1 MNFVCLIKILNFK
14 QRPVLR
20 WVHKQEKRIDMKK
33 ILSLSAI
40 CLSLTSFS
48 QVGVKETNVNID
60 GGKNGFEIEIP
71 YADKKTTEKELKE
84 LFKSWKGKFDDKKGI
99 MKSDDC
105 KNKNMGE
112 NTFDVFGTVIEN
124 GEDGSKALIAVD
136 LGGAYLSSSEHA
148 SQFNIME
155 GILKSWG
162 IKTAQ
167 VFVGEILQT
176 EESLLKDKS
185 KELENLL
192 KEQEQM
198 EKENEDFKKKIE
210 DNDKAIEQAKKDQE
224 EKKTEIKTQE
234 GVIEEVVKKKE
245 GIK

>member
-1 MNFVCLIKILNFK
+1 
-14 QRPVLR
+14 
-20 WVHKQEKRIDMKK
+20 MKK
-33 ILSLSAI
+33 ILSLAAI

-71 YADKKTTEKELKE
+71 YADKKTTEKELKD
-84 LFKSWKGKFDDKKGI
+84 LFKSWKGKFEDKKGI

-105 KNKNMGE
+105 KNKKMGE
-112 NTFDVFGTVIEN
+112 NTFDVFGTVVEN

-148 SQFNIME
+148 SQFKVME
-155 GILKSWG
+155 SILKEWG
-162 IKTAQ
+162 VKTAQ
-167 VFVGEILQT
+167 VFVEEIVKT
-176 EESLLKDKS
+176 EEKLLKEKE
-185 KELENLL
+185 KELEDLA
-192 KEQEQM
+192 KEQEKM

-210 DNDKAIEQAKKDQE
+210 ENEKAIEQSKKDQD

-234 GVIEEVVKKKE
+234 GVVQEVVKKKE

>member
-1 MNFVCLIKILNFK
+1 
-14 QRPVLR
+14 
-20 WVHKQEKRIDMKK
+20 MKK
-33 ILSLSAI
+33 ILSLAAI

-71 YADKKTTEKELKE
+71 YADKKTTEGELKE
-84 LFKSWKGKFDDKKGI
+84 LFKSWKGSFSEKKGI

-105 KNKNMGE
+105 KNKDMGE
-112 NTFDVFGTVIEN
+112 NTFDVFGTVVEN

-148 SQFNIME
+148 SQFKVME
-155 GILKSWG
+155 SILKTWG
-162 IKTAQ
+162 VKTAQ
-167 VFVGEILQT
+167 VFVEEIVKT
-176 EESLLKDKS
+176 EEKLLKDKE
-185 KELENLL
+185 KELEDLE
-192 KEQEQM
+192 KEQEKM
-198 EKENEDFKKKIE
+198 EKENEDYKKKIE
-210 DNDKAIEQAKKDQE
+210 ENEKAIEDSKKGQE

-234 GVIEEVVKKKE
+234 GVVQEVVKKKE